1 MQLDGKVAA
10 ITGGTQGIGLGI
22 AKAFVAEGA
31 IVSLMGRNPENG
43 DKALAELGAGDRATF
58 YSGSVKEVEG
68 LDGFVADT
76 VARHG
81 RVDIMVNNAGGGDGL
96 TVPLVDVTDEVWDDT
111 IKWNLYSTFWG
122 MRAALRDMITRQN
135 GRIINIS
142 SVEGKHGKPIL
153 STYVAAKH
161 AVNGLTKSVA
171 KEYGTQGIT
180 VNSICPG
187 LVITEI
193 IKREGPGSAAGMG
206 LTFDG
211 MIELFAAE
219 SAIKRPNTVEEVAAV
234 AVLLASDVAAGIT
247 GANYSVDGGTAA
259 Y

>member
-1 MQLDGKVAA
+1 MQLQGKVAA
-10 ITGGTQGIGLGI
+10 ITGGTQGIGFGI
-22 AKAFVAEGA
+22 AKAFVDHGA
-31 IVSLMGRNPENG
+31 TVALMGRSAENG
-43 DKALAELGAGDRATF
+43 DKALAELGVGERATF
-58 YSGSVKEVEG
+58 YSGDVKQCAGIE
-68 LDGFVADT
+68 GFVADT
-76 VARHG
+76 IARHG

-96 TVPLVDVTDEVWDDT
+96 SVPLTEVSDEVFDDT

-122 MRAALRDMITRQN
+122 MRAALRDMAGRRN

-180 VNSICPG
+180 VNAICPG
-187 LVITEI
+187 LIITEI
-193 IKREGPGSAAGMG
+193 IKREGPKSAAGMG
-206 LTFDG
+206 LTFEG
-211 MIELFAAE
+211 MIDLFAAE

-247 GANYSVDGGTAA
+247 GVTYSVDGGTAA

>member
-1 MQLDGKVAA
+1 MQLEGKVAA

-22 AKAFVAEGA
+22 AKAFAHEGA
-31 IVSLMGRNPENG
+31 NVSLMGRSPENG
-43 DKALAELGAGDRATF
+43 DKALAELGIGDRATF
-58 YSGSVKEVEG
+58 YSGNVKEREGVEG
-68 LDGFVADT
+68 FIADT
-76 VARHG
+76 IAQHG
-81 RVDIMVNNAGGGDGL
+81 RVDILVNNAGGGEGL
-96 TVPLVDVTDEVWDDT
+96 SVPLVDVTDEIFDDT

-122 MRAALRDMITRQN
+122 MRAALRDMTTRQY

-171 KEYGTQGIT
+171 KEYGEQGIT

-187 LVITEI
+187 LIITEI
-193 IKREGPGSAAGMG
+193 IKRNGPKSAEGMG
-206 LTFDG
+206 LTFEG
-211 MIELFAAE
+211 MIDLFSAE

-234 AVLLASDVAAGIT
+234 AVLLASDVASGIT
-247 GANYSVDGGTAA
+247 GATYSVDGGTAA